1 MLQNKFLVGA
11 TLVVFVLLSCVFTVH
26 ETEKAIKFQ
35 LGSIVKADYESGLY
49 FKVPFINNVKKF
61 DARLLTLDS
70 KPERFLTSEKKNVI
84 VDTFVKWRVK
94 EVSKFYTAVAGD
106 PIQANLRIDQILK
119 DAARSVFSIRTIQY
133 LVSTERQIIRDALV
147 KIAAPQALKLG
158 IELVDIRVKRIDLPP
173 QVSKSVY
180 SRMQAERTRVAR
192 ELRSE
197 GGEQSETIRS
207 EADKQREII
216 LANAYR
222 DAEITRGV
230 GDAKS
235 AEIYA
240 KAYGADIEFFV
251 FYRSLNAY
259 KKTFR
264 GQGDMIVLQPDSDF
278 FKYFKKQKIKN

>member
-1 MLQNKFLVGA
+1 MLQNKILVIVA
-11 TLVVFVLLSCVFTVH
+11 LVAFVLLSCVFTVH

-35 LGSIVKADYESGLY
+35 LGSIVKDDYEPGIH
-49 FKVPFINNVKKF
+49 FKFPFINNVKHF
-61 DARLLTLDS
+61 DARILTLDS

-84 VDTFVKWRVK
+84 VDTFVKWRIKDVA
-94 EVSKFYTAVAGD
+94 KFYTAVAGD
-106 PIQANLRIDQILK
+106 PIQANLRLDQILK

-158 IELVDIRVKRIDLPP
+158 IEMIDVRVKRIDLPA

-197 GGEQSETIRS
+197 GGEQAETIRAD
-207 EADKQREII
+207 ADKQREVI

-222 DAEITRGV
+222 KAEVTRGA
-230 GDAKS
+230 GDARS

-240 KAYGADIEFFV
+240 NAYGQDTEFFT

-259 KKTFR
+259 KQTFK
-264 GQGDMIVLQPDSDF
+264 GNGDMIVLQPDSDF
-278 FKYFKKQKIKN
+278 FKYFKKQK

>member
-1 MLQNKFLVGA
+1 MMKNKILIIVALVA
-11 TLVVFVLLSCVFTVH
+11 FVLLSCIYTVH

-35 LGSIVKADYESGLY
+35 LGEIIESDIAPGIH
-49 FKVPFINNVKKF
+49 FKFPFVNNVKKF
-61 DARLLTLDS
+61 DARILTLDS

-84 VDTFVKWRVK
+84 VDTFVKWRIQD
-94 EVSKFYTAVAGD
+94 VSKFYTAVAGD
-106 PIQANLRIDQILK
+106 PAQANTRLDQILK

-133 LVSTERQIIRDALV
+133 LVSTDRQIIRDALV

-158 IELVDIRVKRIDLPP
+158 IDMIDIRVKRIDLPP

-197 GGEQSETIRS
+197 GGEKSETIRS
-207 EADKQREII
+207 EADKQREVI

-222 DAEITRGV
+222 EAEKTRGD

-235 AEIYA
+235 ADIYA
-240 KAYGADIEFFV
+240 QAYGADIEFYTFT
-251 FYRSLNAY
+251 RSMNAY

-278 FKYFKKQKIKN
+278 FKYFKKQK